1 MKSFLFSLLLI
12 VGDTSKDADVI
23 GMSNNLIHEDAEDGL
38 RLAFESSV
46 RLTSI
51 SASGGSFGSGN
62 LFTYKGEQYII
73 TANHVI
79 EGTLFLDILEKNGNT
94 ESGTVLISIPE
105 LDLAIIKP
113 TKKLSG
119 TYASEFELSRGN
131 KLGKKVFHCGHPLGV
146 PFNLSKG
153 MITGYEP
160 EGYII
165 DSIALPGTS
174 GSVVF
179 DGDGKVVGVV
189 VSIASI
195 GESPNIQ
202 LIEGIV
208 RVVPIDLTYIL
219 DMR

>member
-1 MKSFLFSLLLI
+1 MNNILFSLLMI
-12 VGDTSKDADVI
+12 ISDTSNADFTDM
-23 GMSNNLIHEDAEDGL
+23 GSNLIHEDAEDGL

-46 RLTSI
+46 RII
-51 SASGGSFGSGN
+51 SVSGGGTSYGSGN
-62 LFTYKGEQYII
+62 LFTHEGEQYII

-79 EGTLFLDILEKNGNT
+79 EGTLFLDILEKNGT
-94 ESGTVLISIPE
+94 SGGGYVLVSNSE
-105 LDLAIIKP
+105 LDLAIVKP
-113 TKKLSG
+113 YKKLSG
-119 TYASEFELSRGN
+119 TYAVKFEHSKDNR
-131 KLGKKVFHCGHPLGV
+131 LGKKVFHCGHPLGV

-153 MITGYEP
+153 MITGYETG
-160 EGYII
+160 GYII
-165 DSIALPGTS
+165 DSISLPGTS

-179 DGDGKVVGVV
+179 DEDGKVIGVV

-195 GESPNIQ
+195 GKPPNVQ

>member
-1 MKSFLFSLLLI
+1 
-12 VGDTSKDADVI
+12 
-23 GMSNNLIHEDAEDGL
+23 
-38 RLAFESSV
+38 
-46 RLTSI
+46 
-51 SASGGSFGSGN
+51 
-62 LFTYKGEQYII
+62 
-73 TANHVI
+73 
-79 EGTLFLDILEKNGNT
+79 
-94 ESGTVLISIPE
+94 
-105 LDLAIIKP
+105 
-113 TKKLSG
+113 
-119 TYASEFELSRGN
+119 
-131 KLGKKVFHCGHPLGV
+131 
-146 PFNLSKG
+146 

-179 DGDGKVVGVV
+179 DGDGKVVGVI